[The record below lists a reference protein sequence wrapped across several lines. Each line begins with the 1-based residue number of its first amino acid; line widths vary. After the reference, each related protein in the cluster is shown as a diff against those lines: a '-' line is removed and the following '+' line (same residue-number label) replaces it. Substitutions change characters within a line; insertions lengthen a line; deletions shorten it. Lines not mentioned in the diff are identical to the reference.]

1 MGPLDGC
8 LRRLGVIEASREN
21 AAVALHS
28 GAVVLVFPGGDYDSY
43 RPTFSENTIDFNGR
57 TGYVRT
63 AIEAGVPIVPT
74 VSIGGQETQLF
85 LTRGNWLARKLGLTK
100 ARMDILPVSFGFPF
114 GLSVIFPPNVP
125 LPSKIVTEVLEPI
138 DITARFGK
146 DPDVAE
152 VDEYVRSVMQTA
164 LDRLAKQRRFP
175 SWADVRVLRCRRRI
189 CDFGEYA
196 ISLVLHE
203 HVGTEVG
210 VKRLNGMDAMLLY
223 SETPNLHTHTLKV
236 AIIDPSGSDAEFSF
250 DAFRHHLRRRLH
262 LLEPLRYKLV
272 DIPWRLHHP
281 MWLENCEVD
290 LDYHLHRVQVP
301 APGGRREL
309 DAVIGEVAS
318 TPLDRSRPLWEFH
331 FAEGLSGG
339 RFALI
344 GKIHHALADG
354 VASVNL
360 LARAMD
366 LKDAPTDE
374 QDNDEAGVT
383 PTTAGLLRAAGRDHI
398 RQIAELPGLVSD
410 AAKGFSRV
418 RRRTRERGDHP
429 DLADA
434 FDAPPTF
441 LNHVVSPQRRFAT
454 AALRLADV
462 KATAKALGITLNDLV
477 LATAAGGLRQLLL
490 RYDGKAD
497 RPIIASVPTATDK
510 SERVTGN
517 EISGLSISLPVHVA
531 DPAERAQLVALATK
545 IAKED
550 HEILGPRLYGQ
561 TDGLPTDGDRPGG
574 ISVAGSA
581 RRAEQDDERRGVQ
594 RGRAARAWPLRR
606 RPGQRDLL
614 DGRAVPGAP
623 VNITVWSY
631 VDQLGIAVLTDDE
644 TFNDPHEATDALTA
658 AFSELRSAAGL
669 SGREQHGRP
678 DGRARVALA
687 AAQAARTASSAE

>member
-1 MGPLDGC
+1 
-8 LRRLGVIEASREN
+8 
-21 AAVALHS
+21 LH
-28 GAVVLVFPGGDYDSY
+28 
-43 RPTFSENTIDFNGR
+43 
-57 TGYVRT
+57 
-63 AIEAGVPIVPT
+63 
-74 VSIGGQETQLF
+74 
-85 LTRGNWLARKLGLTK
+85 K
-100 ARMDILPVSFGFPF
+100 
-114 GLSVIFPPNVP
+114 
-125 LPSKIVTEVLEPI
+125 
-138 DITARFGK
+138 
-146 DPDVAE
+146 
-152 VDEYVRSVMQTA
+152 
-164 LDRLAKQRRFP
+164 
-175 SWADVRVLRCRRRI
+175 
-189 CDFGEYA
+189 
-196 ISLVLHE
+196 

-236 AIIDPSGSDAEFSF
+236 AIIDPSGSDVEFSF
-250 DAFRHHLRRRLH
+250 EAFRRHLLRRLH

-272 DIPWRLHHP
+272 DIPWHLHHP
-281 MWLENCEVD
+281 MWLENCDVD

-331 FAEGLSGG
+331 VAEGLAGG

-366 LKDAPTDE
+366 PRDAPTDE
-374 QDNDEAGVT
+374 RDNDEAGVS
-383 PTTAGLLRAAGRDHI
+383 PTTAGLLIAAGRDHI
-398 RQIAELPGLVSD
+398 RQITALPGLVGD
-410 AAKGFSRV
+410 ATRGFSRV

-454 AALRLADV
+454 TALRLADV
-462 KATAKALGITLNDLV
+462 KATSKSLGITLNDVV

-490 RYDGKAD
+490 RYDGNAD

-510 SERVTGN
+510 SDRVTGN

-550 HEILGPRLYGQ
+550 HDILGPRLYGRLM
-561 TDGLPTDGDRPGG
+561 GYLPTAIAPAAFRWLGRRDAPNKMMNVAVSSVPGPRERG
-574 ISVAGSA
+574 YFAGAPVS
-581 RRAEQDDERRGVQ
+581 EIYSTGV
-594 RGRAARAWPLRR
+594 LS
-606 RPGQRDLL
+606 
-614 DGRAVPGAP
+614 PGAP

-644 TFNDPHEATDALTA
+644 TFHDPHEATEALSE
-658 AFSELRSAAGL
+658 AFGELRCAAGL
-669 SGREQHGRP
+669 SAD
-678 DGRARVALA
+678 DGPVGLTAEHAL
-687 AAQAARTASSAE
+687 R